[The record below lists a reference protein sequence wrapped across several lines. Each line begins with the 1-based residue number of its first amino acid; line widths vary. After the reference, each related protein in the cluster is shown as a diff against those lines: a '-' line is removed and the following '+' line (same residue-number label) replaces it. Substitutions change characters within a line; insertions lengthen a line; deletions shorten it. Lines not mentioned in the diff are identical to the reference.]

1 MSQLRPAPSPEL
13 APILESVLKDSDPAS
28 IAILE
33 AHALAALRRPDLA
46 ADLTQRI
53 SDISAGP
60 AKHSLL
66 LACANHAID
75 ANRHRLARQ
84 AVVELLAVHSYT
96 SAFSG
101 NLAHLAGRFNK
112 HRDHTTAAALF
123 AHAASCN
130 PEASARCSLFID
142 AAVSHRSNKNFE
154 AAALAALLATDGP
167 PTLATRAWEAAIES
181 VVTLGDL
188 DWAYQLLSQWPPVL
202 SPLRRSWIGVL
213 LAERR
218 GDHLT
223 ATALLRGV
231 QELVSDNVDAEIFD
245 ALVSKSAAL
254 LGADHAKAIAALADT
269 PASKHAVALALLH
282 ETRPDEA
289 LALLGA
295 DDTFTGCALRLAALA
310 ALGNHQQLRQ
320 LLSHI
325 DKHHRPSAGQRA
337 ALLLHAAPL
346 CVSLQ
351 PEYESAIR
359 DCCEAGSVE
368 PVIALAHQMCE
379 VCAHP
384 VLLHAAEWLLLS
396 EGTRHADQVIPW
408 IKASAASTP
417 EAPQVLER
425 IHPLLPPHLRPHVE
439 LTALEVLAS
448 QDAHTAATRAME
460 LARSLALNDPV
471 LAAEARTLALRL
483 RN

>member
-13 APILESVLKDSDPAS
+13 APILETVLKDSDPGQ

-33 AHALAALRRPDLA
+33 AHTLAALKRPDLA

-60 AKHSLL
+60 VKHSLL

-84 AVVELLAVHSYT
+84 AISELLAVFSHSI
-96 SAFSG
+96 SFSG
-101 NLAHLAGRFNK
+101 SLAHLAGRLSK
-112 HRDHTTAAALF
+112 LRDHQTAAALF

-130 PEASARCSLFID
+130 PDPSGRCDLFI
-142 AAVSHRSNKNFE
+142 AAAIAHRSNKHFE
-154 AAALAALLATDGP
+154 AAALAALQATDGP
-167 PTLATRAWEAAIES
+167 AHLATRAWETAIES
-181 VVTLGDL
+181 VVALGDL
-188 DWAYQLLSQWPPVL
+188 DWAQQLLSQWPATL

-218 GDHLT
+218 GDHRT
-223 ATALLRGV
+223 ATALLISI
-231 QELVSDNVDAEIFD
+231 QDLVSESVDADLFD
-245 ALVSKSAAL
+245 ALVSKSATV
-254 LGADHAKAIAALADT
+254 LGADPAKAIAALADT

-289 LALLGA
+289 LSLLGS
-295 DDTFTGCALRLAALA
+295 DETFTGCALRLAALA
-310 ALGNHQQLRQ
+310 ALGNHDQLRR
-320 LLSHI
+320 LLAHV
-325 DKHHRPSAGQRA
+325 DEQHRPSADQRA

-346 CVSLQ
+346 CIALQ
-351 PEYESAIR
+351 PEYEAAIR

-396 EGTRHADQVIPW
+396 EGTQHADQIIPW
-408 IKASAASTP
+408 IKAAASAP

-448 QDAHTAATRAME
+448 QDAHTAAARAME
-460 LARSLALNDPV
+460 LARSLALNDPI
-471 LAAEARTLALRL
+471 LAADARSLALRL